1 MTTTSWFDGLG
12 DKLRE
17 TANAVGDRLDRM
29 DDELDRFARRAI
41 GDDDDAN
48 DGENAN
54 DDANDGDASAF
65 IGQSMDD
72 DHDADAYSYEERRK
86 EEDTS
91 AAREFTAD
99 EVDALRQAL
108 SIAKEELAARDA
120 RLKDAEEDSR
130 KLREAAMRAAKELA
144 AQRRKEKAA
153 REDEGV
159 KEEEDA
165 SNAASREDVAE
176 IRARL
181 EEVEAERARVETEM
195 RAALE
200 ESQSQ
205 LARVREER
213 AGIEVAETKARAE
226 LERVGNEAVKE
237 AESLRAE
244 IDKMR
249 ERERQTANT
258 QSGGGGGG
266 RGKKGKK
273 GGRGGGSSQSDD
285 ASRLDALTKD
295 LEEAKKESE
304 KWRKSSEE
312 AQAKLE
318 KVTKDHTAALE
329 RARAEAEEEAQ
340 RSSAA
345 DETERIAVAES
356 RATDAEKRL
365 RELEEQV
372 ASSSSSNEELR
383 KELEHARARADSA
396 ESQVAQLQDELTDAV
411 AAREDMEGAV
421 TRGAVSAASANSKM
435 AAAEKAK
442 TRAEAELA
450 EIREQLKLMDATS
463 REAATSIA
471 AREKAELAQQKAEAK
486 RALAEKEAEEAKS
499 RAEKFEREGEE
510 RKRRFSHVQ
519 TQFQATEAG
528 LRETLEE
535 FERELKA
542 LRGNAS
548 EAEKMKAEAISI
560 VEETQAEAAET
571 KAALDA
577 LTVKAE
583 KLERAL
589 EASEASASEARTRLG
604 VLEEMEALRKN
615 QPKPEAVAEAVQK
628 TTISTQTDALREP
641 QPVVVP
647 RDDEAL
653 KERVV
658 RILSRLDV
666 PAREAVESRKSSD
679 GAGFGMLMGMFM
691 GDDDDDSAEESSVRV
706 KPNDGDLSSL
716 LDRLEKWASAY
727 DPSMTRA
734 PVATKDDSKDAQ
746 IDALTKELAE
756 LKADVGERS
765 SASLAAVNRRAQ
777 EAETAAAEALA
788 KLAPLEKAN
797 RELSWQISMLA
808 EQDEKKIRP
817 VLPQSGWF
825 QRAVTGCT
833 APRRPKSVLL
843 NAEQR

>member
-29 DDELDRFARRAI
+29 DDELDRFARRAM
-41 GDDDDAN
+41 GDDDDE
-48 DGENAN
+48 ENAN
-54 DDANDGDASAF
+54 DANDGDASEF

-72 DHDADAYSYEERRK
+72 ADADADAYSYDERRK

-144 AQRRKEKAA
+144 AQRRKEKAT
-153 REDEGV
+153 REVEGV
-159 KEEEDA
+159 KEEDA
-165 SNAASREDVAE
+165 SNASREDVAE

-200 ESQSQ
+200 ESQSE

-213 AGIEVAETKARAE
+213 AGIDAAETEARAE

-244 IDKMR
+244 IEKMR
-249 ERERQTANT
+249 ERERQTANA

-285 ASRLDALTKD
+285 ASRLDALAKD

-318 KVTKDHTAALE
+318 TAMEDHTAALE
-329 RARAEAEEEAQ
+329 RARAEAREEAQ
-340 RSSAA
+340 RLSAA

-383 KELEHARARADSA
+383 KDLDQTRARADSA

-442 TRAEAELA
+442 AQAEAELA

-577 LTVKAE
+577 LIVKAE

-589 EASEASASEARTRLG
+589 ENSEASASEARTRLG

-615 QPKPEAVAEAVQK
+615 QPKPEPVAEAVQK

-641 QPVVVP
+641 HPVVVP
-647 RDDEAL
+647 KDDEAL

-666 PAREAVESRKSSD
+666 PAREAVELRKSSD

-691 GDDDDDSAEESSVRV
+691 GDDDDDDSAEESSVRV

-727 DPSMTRA
+727 DPSMTRM
-734 PVATKDDSKDAQ
+734 PVAAEDDLKDAQ

-777 EAETAAAEALA
+777 EAEIAAAEALA

-843 NAEQR
+843 NAEQP